1 MLKEKKAHIPLNVRR
16 SVTSHLKDL
25 KDLKLPNV
33 NEENGTHGSSLREMP
48 GGEVRQ
54 WAPAYFRYLMQCL
67 QFWKPRK

>member
-1 MLKEKKAHIPLNVRR
+1 MLKDKKAHIRLNVRR
-16 SVTSHLKDL
+16 SETSRL

>member
-1 MLKEKKAHIPLNVRR
+1 MLKEKKAHIRLNARR
-16 SVTSHLKDL
+16 SETSRL

-54 WAPAYFRYLMQCL
+54 
-67 QFWKPRK
+67 